1 MSSTVRISENGRRVL
16 AELASETD
24 SNMTAI
30 LDEALENYRRQR
42 LLAKAAAAYQALA
55 AEDSSA
61 DAGYRAEV
69 TALDAACCDGLD
81 SYLP

>member
-55 AEDSSA
+55 EDSSA
-61 DAGYRAEV
+61 DAGYRAEL
-69 TALDAACCDGLD
+69 TDLDAACSDGLD
-81 SYLP
+81 SYAP